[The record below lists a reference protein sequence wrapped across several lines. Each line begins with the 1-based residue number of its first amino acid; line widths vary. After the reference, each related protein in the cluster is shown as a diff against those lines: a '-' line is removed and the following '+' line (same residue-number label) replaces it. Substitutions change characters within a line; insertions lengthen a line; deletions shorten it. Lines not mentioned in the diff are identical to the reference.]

1 MPAPQKIIE
10 LVKDF
15 KENKHEYTNPE
26 VFDEENTKVKFLN
39 PFFEE
44 LGWNVRNEGL
54 SARFREVVFEDSI
67 KVGSKTKSPD
77 YSFRLG
83 GERIFFVE
91 AKKPNQDIATN
102 KEHAFQVRRY
112 GWSAKLPLCILTD
125 FEEFAIYDTTI
136 KPDKNQN
143 ASIGRIKYYK
153 YTDYVDKWDEIYNI
167 FSKDAVLSGKF
178 DNYANNVKHDKKG
191 TSEVD
196 DEFLKEIEHWRLL
209 LARNIALRNQDLSIE
224 DLNYAVQLTIDRII
238 FLRIAEDRGIEPGN
252 QLEKLLQKENIYT
265 EFAKICK
272 KADEKYNSGLFHFNP
287 YDKEDFTTDTYTL
300 DLTIDDAVFKEIFK
314 NLYYPNSPYEFSLI
328 STEILG
334 KIYEQFLGQVIRLT
348 PGHQAKVEE
357 KPEVKKAGG
366 VYYTPQYIVDYIVEN
381 TIGEKIKDK
390 TPNQISKLK
399 VIDPACGSGS
409 FLIRAYQ
416 YLLDYHLDYY
426 SNMKKPPKDVIYED
440 RKGLKHL
447 TIREKKRI
455 LKNNIYGV
463 DLDTLAVEVT
473 KLSLLLKVLEDQN
486 KDLLESQQKL
496 FHERVL
502 PNLSSNIKNGN
513 SLIGSDILNQ
523 QEMSLEE
530 VKEIKPFDWEEEY
543 PDIFENGGF
552 DIVIGNPPYIRMQ
565 LTGKETTDYC
575 REKYLTPTQG
585 NFDIYIVFVE
595 RAVELLN
602 KDGNMGYILPH
613 KFFTAQYGMPLRK
626 YISEKQNLTKI
637 IHFGDQQV
645 FDNATT
651 YTCLLFLNKQ
661 ENKKFYYDRIKD
673 LTKFKT
679 KYTENENKYLN
690 FDKVSSDEWIF
701 VSGDEEKVFNKLY
714 DIPTKLIDL
723 CNISVGL
730 QTSADKI
737 YIIPLIEKQE
747 KNTKIESKY
756 LKQELIL
763 ENNLLKPLLKGA
775 EIKRYEQPKAN
786 NGLIFPYHI
795 TNEELIPLTRK
806 ELKQYPLTF
815 DYLNSTKDKLL
826 KRSNVD
832 TKNWWLY
839 PYPKNLLIMEKPKII
854 YQVLSQK
861 GSFTLDEKG
870 EYFYVGGGNAGGY
883 AITTENNDINELKYL
898 LGILNSNITTFFI
911 SKVAS
916 CFKGGYYSF
925 GKHSFEHFPLPS
937 TKLNNENL
945 INLVNK
951 MIQLNKELQN
961 SNTPTERKLLQKQ
974 IELADQ
980 KINELVYQL
989 YGLTEDEIRVV
1000 EETIG

>member
-1 MPAPQKIIE
+1 MSAPQKIIE
-10 LVKDF
+10 LVEDF
-15 KENKHEYTNPE
+15 TENKHEYTNPDI
-26 VFDEENTKVKFLN
+26 FDEENTKVKFLN

-67 KVGSKTKSPD
+67 KVGSKTKAPD

-167 FSKDAVLSGKF
+167 FSKEAVLSGKF

-209 LARNIALRNQDLSIE
+209 LARNIALRNTELSIE

-238 FLRIAEDRGIEPGN
+238 FLRIAEDRGIERYG
-252 QLEKLLQKENIYT
+252 QLEKLLQKENIYA

-300 DLTIDDAVFKEIFK
+300 DLIIDDAVFREIFK

-381 TIGEKIKDK
+381 TLGEKIKDK

-426 SNMKKPPKDVIYED
+426 SNMEKPPRDVIYED
-440 RKGLKHL
+440 KKGLKHL

-513 SLIGSDILNQ
+513 SLIGSDILDQ
-523 QEMSLEE
+523 QELSLEE
-530 VKEIKPFDWEEEY
+530 VKEIKPFDYESEFPEV
-543 PDIFENGGF
+543 FEQGGF
-552 DIVIGNPPYIRMQ
+552 DVVIGNPPYVRQESIKEFKPYYKEHYSTYVGTADLYVYFFEKEISILKEKGELGLICSNKYAKAKYGKKLRKLLTSYNITKYVDYSKDNVFKGASVLTSIIIINKSYDENNEIEVDKKFTMKQSNLDNNSWSFDSPEVIKLKQKIYEKGTPLGKIDTIR
-565 LTGKETTDYC
+565 
-575 REKYLTPTQG
+575 
-585 NFDIYIVFVE
+585 I
-595 RAVELLN
+595 
-602 KDGNMGYILPH
+602 NMGIKTGYNKAFVINEETKNELIQKDSKNEEIIKPLLRGKDVQKGIINFGNQYLISTKNGINVKKEYPVIFEHLNQFSVNLKKRSDQGEHWTNLRACSYYDDFDKEKLIYPNIAPKLNPVYDVENYYTNQKCYIL
-613 KFFTAQYGMPLRK
+613 TSDDLNLK
-626 YISEKQNLTKI
+626 YINAILSSKLINYIFISIGSPISAEVFDVNKNIVEQLPMYIPENDEDTKI
-637 IHFGDQQV
+637 IEAVD
-645 FDNATT
+645 
-651 YTCLLFLNKQ
+651 
-661 ENKKFYYDRIKD
+661 
-673 LTKFKT
+673 
-679 KYTENENKYLN
+679 
-690 FDKVSSDEWIF
+690 
-701 VSGDEEKVFNKLY
+701 
-714 DIPTKLIDL
+714 KLITL
-723 CNISVGL
+723 
-730 QTSADKI
+730 
-737 YIIPLIEKQE
+737 
-747 KNTKIESKY
+747 
-756 LKQELIL
+756 
-763 ENNLLKPLLKGA
+763 
-775 EIKRYEQPKAN
+775 
-786 NGLIFPYHI
+786 
-795 TNEELIPLTRK
+795 
-806 ELKQYPLTF
+806 
-815 DYLNSTKDKLL
+815 KDKLL
-826 KRSNVD
+826 
-832 TKNWWLY
+832 
-839 PYPKNLLIMEKPKII
+839 
-854 YQVLSQK
+854 
-861 GSFTLDEKG
+861 
-870 EYFYVGGGNAGGY
+870 
-883 AITTENNDINELKYL
+883 
-898 LGILNSNITTFFI
+898 
-911 SKVAS
+911 
-916 CFKGGYYSF
+916 
-925 GKHSFEHFPLPS
+925 H
-937 TKLNNENL
+937 
-945 INLVNK
+945 
-951 MIQLNKELQN
+951 
-961 SNTPTERKLLQKQ
+961 SNTPSERQILQKQ
-974 IELADQ
+974 IEHTDK
-980 KINELVYQL
+980 KINELVYEL
-989 YGLTEDEIRVV
+989 YDLTEDEIRIIEDSVLV
-1000 EETIG
+1000 EK

>member
-1 MPAPQKIIE
+1 MSAPQKIIE
-10 LVKDF
+10 LVEDF
-15 KENKHEYTNPE
+15 NENKHEYTNPDI
-26 VFDEENTKVKFLN
+26 FDEENTKVKFLN

-67 KVGSKTKSPD
+67 KVGSKTKAPD

-167 FSKDAVLSGKF
+167 FSKEAVLSGKF

-209 LARNIALRNQDLSIE
+209 LARNIALRNTELSIE

-238 FLRIAEDRGIEPGN
+238 FLRIAEDRGIERYG

-287 YDKEDFTTDTYTL
+287 YDKEDFTSDTYTL
-300 DLTIDDAVFKEIFK
+300 DLTIDDSVFKEIFK

-381 TIGEKIKDK
+381 TLGEKIKDK

-399 VIDPACGSGS
+399 IIDPACGSGS

-426 SNMKKPPKDVIYED
+426 SNLEKPPKDVIYED
-440 RKGLKHL
+440 KKGEKHL

-513 SLIGSDILNQ
+513 SLIGSDILEQ
-523 QEMSLEE
+523 QELSMEE
-530 VKEIKPFDWEEEY
+530 IKEIKPFDWEEEY
-543 PDIFENGGF
+543 PEIFADNGF
-552 DIVIGNPPYIRMQ
+552 DVVIGNPPYVLIQ
-565 LTGKETTDYC
+565 PKEYPKHIIKYYKEKFEVSQYKIDLYHIFFERGIKILKEKGYFGFITPSTYLLNTYLSKLRKFILDNCKIKKIINTENDVFGAKVDTAIIILNKESNTKSRNRNLVEIYKKNNQMFKH
-575 REKYLTPTQG
+575 EENKDIKQIKYLDMNNYLFNINITSKDRYLLEKINKHG
-585 NFDIYIVFVE
+585 NLE
-595 RAVELLN
+595 RIA
-602 KDGNMGYILPH
+602 
-613 KFFTAQYGMPLRK
+613 R
-626 YISEKQNLTKI
+626 
-637 IHFGDQQV
+637 
-645 FDNATT
+645 
-651 YTCLLFLNKQ
+651 
-661 ENKKFYYDRIKD
+661 
-673 LTKFKT
+673 
-679 KYTENENKYLN
+679 
-690 FDKVSSDEWIF
+690 VSF
-701 VSGDEEKVFNKLY
+701 
-714 DIPTKLIDL
+714 
-723 CNISVGL
+723 GL
-730 QTSADKI
+730 QT
-737 YIIPLIEKQE
+737 
-747 KNTKIESKY
+747 KNKKKY
-756 LKQELIL
+756 VKEYPVNEQW
-763 ENNLLKPLLKGA
+763 KPCIDGK
-775 EIKRYEQPKAN
+775 N
-786 NGLIFPYHI
+786 IFPYH
-795 TNEELIPLTRK
+795 
-806 ELKQYPLTF
+806 LTF
-815 DYLNSTKDKLL
+815 SSQYFLHDRRIKAGGCWDEETHNT
-826 KRSNVD
+826 N
-832 TKNWWLY
+832 
-839 PYPKNLLIMEKPKII
+839 IKIVI
-854 YQVLSQK
+854 RQI
-861 GSFTLDEKG
+861 G
-870 EYFYVGGGNAGGY
+870 EYPIATIDTNRYYCLNTIYNISSLDKKYNYNYVLA
-883 AITTENNDINELKYL
+883 
-898 LGILNSNITTFFI
+898 ILNSNLIKYFWKCNYYDSKILFPKIKKAYLDKIPIPEITI
-911 SKVAS
+911 QSQQQLIDLVEKRIN
-916 CFKGGYYSF
+916 
-925 GKHSFEHFPLPS
+925 FE
-937 TKLNNENL
+937 K
-945 INLVNK
+945 K
-951 MIQLNKELQN
+951 MQA
-961 SNTPTERKLLQKQ
+961 SNTPNERKILQQQ
-974 IELADQ
+974 INLSDK
-980 KINELVYQL
+980 KINELVYEL
-989 YGLTEDEIRVV
+989 YDLTEEEIKII
-1000 EETIG
+1000 EENI

>member
-1 MPAPQKIIE
+1 MTAPQKIIE
-10 LVKDF
+10 LVEDF
-15 KENKHEYTNPE
+15 KENKHEYTNPDI
-26 VFDEENTKVKFLN
+26 FDEENTKVKFLN

-153 YTDYVDKWDEIYNI
+153 YTDYIEKWDEIYNI
-167 FSKDAVLSGKF
+167 FSKEAVLRGKF

-238 FLRIAEDRGIEPGN
+238 FLRIAEDRGIERYG

-265 EFAKICK
+265 EFAKICRV
-272 KADEKYNSGLFHFNP
+272 ADEKYNSGLFHFNP

-348 PGHQAKVEE
+348 PGHQAKVEK

-381 TIGEKIKDK
+381 TLGEKIKGM
-390 TPNQISKLK
+390 TPNQISAIK

-426 SNMKKPPKDVIYED
+426 SNMTKPPRDVIYED
-440 RKGLKHL
+440 KKGLKHL

-523 QEMSLEE
+523 QELSMEE
-530 VKEIKPFDWEEEY
+530 VKEIKPFDYESEFPEV
-543 PDIFENGGF
+543 FGQGGF
-552 DIVIGNPPYIRMQ
+552 DVVIGNPPYVRQESIKEQKPYYKEHYVSYNGVADLYVYFIEKSLNILKEKGCYSVICSSKFSKANYGKQIR
-565 LTGKETTDYC
+565 
-575 REKYLTPTQG
+575 
-585 NFDIYIVFVE
+585 
-595 RAVELLN
+595 
-602 KDGNMGYILPH
+602 GYITDNYDINL
-613 KFFTAQYGMPLRK
+613 FEDYS
-626 YISEKQNLTKI
+626 SETI
-637 IHFGDQQV
+637 FEG
-645 FDNATT
+645 ATT
-651 YTCLLFLNKQ
+651 YPCIIKIRNEKTSNNEIFVDRTYNMKQ
-661 ENKKFYYDRIKD
+661 SYLSNNSWVFKPENILKIKD
-673 LTKFKT
+673 KILSRSDYTIKSVDNINIYSGVTTGCNPAFMIDEETKEELIKKDPRNDIIIKPILRGRNIKRF
-679 KYTENENKYLN
+679 NISPENKYLLYIPWDFNINEYEFIKEHLHN
-690 FDKVSSDEWIF
+690 FYSELKSRPEVSKDKRYPWYSLSRYSSDYYQYFEEPKLVYPSMSKKLLATYDEDNYYLVNSAFLIHVEGNNKIF
-701 VSGDEEKVFNKLY
+701 LKALSALMSSNTLDFYMKLLMDVLRGATY
-714 DIPTKLIDL
+714 SLK
-723 CNISVGL
+723 
-730 QTSADKI
+730 KI
-737 YIIPLIEKQE
+737 YLEQLPLVDM
-747 KNTKIESKY
+747 
-756 LKQELIL
+756 
-763 ENNLLKPLLKGA
+763 
-775 EIKRYEQPKAN
+775 
-786 NGLIFPYHI
+786 
-795 TNEELIPLTRK
+795 NEETQMTLSQNVDEILSLTK
-806 ELKQYPLTF
+806 EL
-815 DYLNSTKDKLL
+815 DS
-826 KRSNVD
+826 
-832 TKNWWLY
+832 
-839 PYPKNLLIMEKPKII
+839 
-854 YQVLSQK
+854 
-861 GSFTLDEKG
+861 
-870 EYFYVGGGNAGGY
+870 
-883 AITTENNDINELKYL
+883 
-898 LGILNSNITTFFI
+898 
-911 SKVAS
+911 
-916 CFKGGYYSF
+916 
-925 GKHSFEHFPLPS
+925 
-937 TKLNNENL
+937 
-945 INLVNK
+945 
-951 MIQLNKELQN
+951 

-974 IELADQ
+974 IDLTNQ
-980 KINELVYQL
+980 KINELVYEL
-989 YGLTEDEIRVV
+989 YDLTEDEIRIIEDGVLV
-1000 EETIG
+1000 EK